1 MTDDVQVEDRP
12 DEDRF
17 FVTVDGHEAEL
28 VYQLRGDR
36 FALVHTGVPSELE
49 GRGIGSAL
57 VRAAVERAV
66 AEDLTIVPACPFVG
80 RWLDRHP
87 DSPVKVAGR
96 V

>member
-1 MTDDVQVEDRP
+1 MTADVEVEDRP

-17 FVTVDGHEAEL
+17 VVTVDGYEAEL

-57 VRAAVERAV
+57 VRAAVDRAV
-66 AEDLTIVPACPFVG
+66 AEDLTIEPSCPFVS
-80 RWLDRHP
+80 RWLDRPP

-96 V
+96 A

>member
-17 FVTVDGHEAEL
+17 FVAVDGHEAEL

-36 FALVHTGVPSELE
+36 FALVHTGVPAELE

-66 AEDLTIVPACPFVG
+66 AEDLTIVPSCPFVV
-80 RWLDRHP
+80 RWLERHP

-96 V
+96 G